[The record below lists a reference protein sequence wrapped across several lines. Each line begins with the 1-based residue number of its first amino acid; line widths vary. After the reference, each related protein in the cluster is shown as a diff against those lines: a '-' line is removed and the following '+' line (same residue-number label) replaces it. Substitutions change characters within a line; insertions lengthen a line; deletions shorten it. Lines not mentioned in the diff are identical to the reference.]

1 MPENEEMLRAIQ
13 RMNKLLALVAVKGVA
28 KKEAVL
34 TLARA
39 GYTQAE
45 VASLLDMGVSAVHM
59 IVTRHKEKLEA
70 EKAKKPKKAANATSA
85 ATDGDGE

>member
-13 RMNKLLALVAVKGVA
+13 RMNKLLALVAVKGVE

-34 TLARA
+34 SLTRA

-45 VASLLDMGVSAVHM
+45 VASLLDMGVSAVSM
-59 IVTRHKEKLEA
+59 IVIRHKEKLEE
-70 EKAKKPKKAANATSA
+70 EKAKKPKKAPKAA
-85 ATDGDGE
+85 ATDGDRE